1 MRDGELAACSPLG
14 SPGSFGPPPRG
25 LDLARCGQAQEGE
38 TTMNSEYQDP
48 FCQSCA
54 MPLMKP
60 EDFGTEANGTRS
72 DDYCAYCYKGGAFV
86 TPNMTMDQMHDFC
99 VAKMGELDV
108 MPPDQASTLL
118 REVMPKLKRW
128 SATK

>member
-1 MRDGELAACSPLG
+1 MS
-14 SPGSFGPPPRG
+14 
-25 LDLARCGQAQEGE
+25 
-38 TTMNSEYQDP
+38 SEYQDP

-60 EDFGTEANGTRS
+60 EDFGTEANGGRS
-72 DDYCAYCYKGGAFV
+72 DEYCTYCYKDGAFV
-86 TPNMTMDQMHDFC
+86 TPNMTMDQMREFC
-99 VAKMGELDV
+99 VEKMGKLDV
-108 MPPDQASTLL
+108 MPPEQASILM

>member
-1 MRDGELAACSPLG
+1 M
-14 SPGSFGPPPRG
+14 
-25 LDLARCGQAQEGE
+25 
-38 TTMNSEYQDP
+38 SEYQDP

-60 EDFGTEANGTRS
+60 EDFGTEADGAANE
-72 DDYCAYCYKGGAFV
+72 DYCAYCYKSGAFIV
-86 TPNMTMDQMHDFC
+86 PNMTMEQMHDFC
-99 VAKMGELDV
+99 VEKMGELNV
-108 MPPDQASTLL
+108 MPREQASTLM